1 MPALSLKPSS
11 KGVTVLVIMAVVILF
26 GCVLAYVGAA
36 GKLKTAT
43 DELAKKERLVNES
56 KQIAQ
61 KLEKSRLDY
70 FEACSQVR
78 YLESSVSSRDYV
90 PTLLKQIERLGK
102 SVNLKVL
109 AVRPQEGNKKGGARS
124 VTSGAKAAEGN
135 VESASKEKNGQAASA
150 AKTKPY
156 DELTISLEVEGSYMN
171 ALSFLYRLTTF
182 PKIVSVSRMEMA
194 PSKNALALMSP
205 RLSIKMTVTAFVLKE
220 NQPADTVAPTPEK
233 SARRPASKAHVA
245 GRYSS

>member
-11 KGVTVLVIMAVVILF
+11 KGVTVLVIVAVVILF

-43 DELAKKERLVNES
+43 DELAKKEKVVTES
-56 KQIAQ
+56 KQIAL

-70 FEACSQVR
+70 FDARSQVR

-109 AVRPQEGNKKGGARS
+109 GVRPQEVDNKRASRS
-124 VTSGAKAAEGN
+124 VTSGAKAAEGK
-135 VESASKEKNGQAASA
+135 VEEAGKRTDSKTAAA
-150 AKTKPY
+150 PKPNPY
-156 DELTISLEVEGSYMN
+156 DELKINLEVEGSYMN
-171 ALSFLYRLTTF
+171 AMNFLYRLTTF
-182 PKIVSVSRMEMA
+182 PKIIAVNRMEMSPGREA
-194 PSKNALALMSP
+194 FALNSP
-205 RLSIKMTVTAFVLKE
+205 KLSIKMTVTAFVLKE
-220 NQPADTVAPTPEK
+220 EQSKVKSRRSTVKSQKVADHGG
-233 SARRPASKAHVA
+233 ARHEA
-245 GRYSS
+245 G